1 RVREVGDAVADA
13 IGRRSLAEGR
23 QTAAPGRGGPGP
35 GARGVD
41 HAGGEDPFLAPVGV
55 LDVHDEGLGV
65 AVGVHDAVAAGLRH
79 AGDPGTVTDPVTE
92 NGGER
97 PQVVLDP
104 VAAAR
109 VGAGV
114 GLAPACRGKELLGG
128 RVDVFATGG

>member
-1 RVREVGDAVADA
+1 
-13 IGRRSLAEGR
+13 
-23 QTAAPGRGGPGP
+23 
-35 GARGVD
+35 
-41 HAGGEDPFLAPVGV
+41 
-55 LDVHDEGLGV
+55 GLGV

-79 AGDPGTVTDPVTE
+79 AGDPGTATDPVTE

-97 PQVVLDP
+97 PQVVLDA

-128 RVDVFATGG
+128 RVDDFAPGGEQAYMRPVVHGGAGRSEEHTSGLPSRENLVCRPLLE